1 MDPASFLGPGT
12 NPTSGMAAAAP
23 IMLFVI
29 INARFFVFDDVGTD
43 RRWFA
48 AAVVA
53 SVAWSIASVIRRRRQ
68 GLAAGRFVPIVTA
81 WLVIRGLVGVLTG
94 NEDVFFGMS
103 IAAKAAIGIALVV
116 SVLIGRSVAA
126 TGAPYI
132 FGFSDAVQRHPSY
145 LSAMAHI
152 TLLGAGYEFLSAA
165 FDVWLL
171 FIRDASA
178 NQFVIVRYI
187 VNWGASTITLFGAF
201 AYLGRRLNEI
211 EGFPGIMRIFEAHV
225 DATAQRLGWD
235 LSE

>member
-1 MDPASFLGPGT
+1 
-12 NPTSGMAAAAP
+12 
-23 IMLFVI
+23 MLFVL
-29 INARFFVFDDVGTD
+29 INARFFIFDEVGTD

-48 AAVVA
+48 AAVLV
-53 SVAWSIASVIRRRRQ
+53 SVTWSVISIIRRRRQ

-103 IAAKAAIGIALVV
+103 IGAKIAIGVALIV
-116 SVLIGRSVAA
+116 SVLIGRSIAA

-132 FGFSDAVQRHPSY
+132 FGFSQEVQEHPSY
-145 LSAMAHI
+145 LSAMAHV
-152 TLLGAGYEFLSAA
+152 TLIGAAYEFASAG
-165 FDVWLL
+165 FDIWLL

-225 DATAQRLGWD
+225 DATAQRFGWD

>member
-1 MDPASFLGPGT
+1 VTSSRDLESGATDDPSDPSGPQRPPEGTSDDAPGTEIDPASFLGPGT
-12 NPTSGMAAAAP
+12 NPASGLAAAAP
-23 IMLFVI
+23 IMLFVL
-29 INARFFVFDDVGTD
+29 INARFFIFDDVGTD

-48 AAVVA
+48 AAVLV
-53 SVAWSIASVIRRRRQ
+53 SVTWSVISIIRRRRQ
-68 GLAAGRFVPIVTA
+68 G
-81 WLVIRGLVGVLTG
+81 
-94 NEDVFFGMS
+94 
-103 IAAKAAIGIALVV
+103 ALIV
-116 SVLIGRSVAA
+116 SVLIGRSIAA

-132 FGFSDAVQRHPSY
+132 FGFSQEVQEHPSY
-145 LSAMAHI
+145 LSAMAHV
-152 TLLGAGYEFLSAA
+152 TLIGAAYEFASAG
-165 FDVWLL
+165 FDIWLL

-225 DATAQRLGWD
+225 DATAQRFGWD